1 MKKAAVF
8 LADGFEEVEALTPID
23 MLRRAGVEVT
33 TVSIKESLNIN
44 GSHNIVVE
52 ADKLFED
59 VNYEEIDMFILP
71 GGGPGTV
78 NLENC
83 LKLEEVL
90 KKADAD
96 GKFISAI
103 CAAPR
108 VLGKLGFLKG
118 HKATC
123 YPGNEKY
130 LEGAEYEADAR
141 AVTDGR
147 FVTARGM
154 GTAIEFGSAVI
165 SQLMGEEK
173 AREIESQIQF
183 R

>member
-1 MKKAAVF
+1 MKKAVVF

-33 TVSIKESLNIN
+33 TVSIKESLDIN

-71 GGGPGTV
+71 GGGLGTE

-83 LKLEEVL
+83 DKLEKIL
-90 KKADAD
+90 IKANDD

-130 LEGAEYEADAR
+130 LEGAEYDVDAG

-165 SQLMGEEK
+165 SQLLGEEK
-173 AREIESQIQF
+173 AREIEAQIQF